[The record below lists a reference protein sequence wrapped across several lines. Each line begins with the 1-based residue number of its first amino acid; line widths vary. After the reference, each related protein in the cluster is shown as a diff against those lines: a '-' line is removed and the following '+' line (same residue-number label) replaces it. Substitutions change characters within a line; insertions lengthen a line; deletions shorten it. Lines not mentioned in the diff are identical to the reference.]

1 MEVKR
6 SMAKAVMKQFSIN
19 GVVLTTNMR
28 SGVFMTFD
36 VDNLDSH
43 SQGNFS
49 QNGFHG
55 KAISV
60 TNHLSWDNLGV
71 KYSCVRLDSKD
82 ASVPQ
87 LPESFSVV
95 QPAELT
101 LTSNDLYVPRTPDL
115 NCRPSHNFLH
125 LAKIRDEFW
134 LAHESTVLE
143 HDTFSNNEVI
153 TWYGFN
159 STLIS
164 DGTVKP
170 NTCIPIC

>member
-1 MEVKR
+1 
-6 SMAKAVMKQFSIN
+6 
-19 GVVLTTNMR
+19 
-28 SGVFMTFD
+28 MTFD
-36 VDNLDSH
+36 VDNSDSH

-55 KAISV
+55 KANSV

-101 LTSNDLYVPRTPDL
+101 LTSNDLYVPQTPDL
-115 NCRPSHNFLH
+115 NYRPSSNCLH

-134 LAHESTVLE
+134 LAHESMVFE
-143 HDTFSNNEVI
+143 QDIFPYDEVI
-153 TWYGFN
+153 TWSGFK
-159 STLIS
+159 STLMS

-170 NTCIPIC
+170 NISICYNR